1 MHSVWRSCSVSF
13 FLEEG
18 IKLIPCFRK
27 LSAIPS
33 ITRENNFSIFTHL
46 AIIRTREWYKAG
58 CLPGEAGLLQVEK
71 RNLKCKMDSAK
82 CQINDLRGNCL
93 GIERKENNQGPSNHP
108 LPTPYD
114 QLPVEEKI
122 FITNMIELSE
132 V

>member
-1 MHSVWRSCSVSF
+1 M
-13 FLEEG
+13 L
-18 IKLIPCFRK
+18 
-27 LSAIPS
+27 AISS
-33 ITRENNFSIFTHL
+33 ITRKNNFSIFTHL

-58 CLPGEAGLLQVEK
+58 CPPGEAGLLQVEK

-108 LPTPYD
+108 LLTPYD

-132 V
+132 I